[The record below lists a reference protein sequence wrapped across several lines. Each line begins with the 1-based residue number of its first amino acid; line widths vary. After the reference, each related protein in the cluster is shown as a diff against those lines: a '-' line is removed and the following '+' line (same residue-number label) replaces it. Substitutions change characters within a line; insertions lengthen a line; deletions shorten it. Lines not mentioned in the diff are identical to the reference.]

1 MEINLNDWF
10 TLPAPAREAKVPENK
25 AASVKLIF
33 SILIRGHWFLF
44 FSLHAFGALAG
55 SLTFAKLAAL
65 PFSFD
70 GFDGAGPMRAMP
82 LISAGMGLAAL
93 LASTLF
99 LWALLAAV
107 FAEPSADDAD
117 VEKFAFGSAAVV
129 FSMLSA
135 VSIVNSDPATL
146 LASTV
151 YLAALILSWSA
162 TRVEVPLQSHEPSED
177 NEPVSIQVAR
187 AMAGDAAHENQLG
200 RLTGRELA

>member
-1 MEINLNDWF
+1 MK
-10 TLPAPAREAKVPENK
+10 R
-25 AASVKLIF
+25 IF
-33 SILIRGHWFLF
+33 SILILGHWLLF

-55 SLTFAKLAAL
+55 SMTFAKLATL
-65 PFSFD
+65 PFQLD
-70 GFDGAGPMRAMP
+70 GFSGTGPMRAMP

-99 LWALLAAV
+99 LWALLAAI
-107 FAEPSADDAD
+107 FSEPNTDEAD

-135 VSIVNSDPATL
+135 VSIVNGDPAIL

-162 TRVEVPLQSHEPSED
+162 TRVEVPALEQSESAD
-177 NEPVSIQVAR
+177 PVSIQVAR

>member
-1 MEINLNDWF
+1 MK
-10 TLPAPAREAKVPENK
+10 R
-25 AASVKLIF
+25 IF
-33 SILIRGHWFLF
+33 SILILGHWLLF

-55 SLTFAKLAAL
+55 SLTFTKLAAL
-65 PFSFD
+65 PFAFE

-82 LISAGMGLAAL
+82 LISAGMGL

-99 LWALLAAV
+99 LWALLAAI
-107 FAEPSADDAD
+107 FSEPSVDDAD

-135 VSIVNSDPATL
+135 VSIVNGDPAML

-162 TRVEVPLQSHEPSED
+162 TRVEIPLQESSED
-177 NEPVSIQVAR
+177 NDPVSIQVAR

>member
-1 MEINLNDWF
+1 MK
-10 TLPAPAREAKVPENK
+10 R
-25 AASVKLIF
+25 IF
-33 SILIRGHWFLF
+33 SILILGHWLLF

-55 SLTFAKLAAL
+55 SLTFTRLTAL
-65 PFSFD
+65 PFSID
-70 GFDGAGPMRAMP
+70 GLDADGAWQAMP

-99 LWALLAAV
+99 LWALLAAL
-107 FAEPSADDAD
+107 FAVPSQDDAD

-135 VSIVNSDPATL
+135 VSIVNSDPAML

-162 TRVEVPLQSHEPSED
+162 TRVEVIAADRSEKEDPLS
-177 NEPVSIQVAR
+177 VQVAR
-187 AMAGDAAHENQLG
+187 AMAGDAAHENQLD

>member
-1 MEINLNDWF
+1 MK
-10 TLPAPAREAKVPENK
+10 R
-25 AASVKLIF
+25 IF
-33 SILIRGHWFLF
+33 SILILGHWLLF

-55 SLTFAKLAAL
+55 SLTFTKLAAL
-65 PFSFD
+65 PFAFE

-99 LWALLAAV
+99 LWALLAAI
-107 FAEPSADDAD
+107 FSEPSVDDAD

-135 VSIVNSDPATL
+135 VSIVNGDPAML

-162 TRVEVPLQSHEPSED
+162 TRVEIPLQESSED
-177 NEPVSIQVAR
+177 NDPVSIQVAR
-187 AMAGDAAHENQLG
+187 AMAGDAAHENQLS

>member
-1 MEINLNDWF
+1 LVYV
-10 TLPAPAREAKVPENK
+10 ARHGVRGEGDFEQGAIMKR
-25 AASVKLIF
+25 IF
-33 SILIRGHWFLF
+33 SILILGHWFLF

-107 FAEPSADDAD
+107 FAEPAIDDAD

-135 VSIVNSDPATL
+135 VSIVNGDPATL

-162 TRVEVPLQSHEPSED
+162 TRVEIPAQSPEED

>member
-1 MEINLNDWF
+1 VEINLNDWF
-10 TLPAPAREAKVPENK
+10 TLPGRTQEAKVVSKK
-25 AASVKLIF
+25 APDMKRIF
-33 SILIRGHWFLF
+33 SILILGHWLLF
-44 FSLHAFGALAG
+44 FLLHAFGALAG
-55 SLTFAKLAAL
+55 SLTFTKLAAL
-65 PFSFD
+65 PFAFE

-99 LWALLAAV
+99 LWALLAAIFSESSV
-107 FAEPSADDAD
+107 DDAD

-135 VSIVNSDPATL
+135 VSIVNGDPAML

-162 TRVEVPLQSHEPSED
+162 TRVEVPLQVAEPSED
-177 NEPVSIQVAR
+177 NDPVSIQVAR

>member
-1 MEINLNDWF
+1 MI
-10 TLPAPAREAKVPENK
+10 PKKAPGMKR
-25 AASVKLIF
+25 IF
-33 SILIRGHWFLF
+33 SILILGHWLLF

-65 PFSFD
+65 PFAFE
-70 GFDGAGPMRAMP
+70 GFVGTGPMRAMP

-99 LWALLAAV
+99 LWALLAAF
-107 FAEPSADDAD
+107 FAEPSADEED

-135 VSIVNSDPATL
+135 VSIVNGDPAML

-162 TRVEVPLQSHEPSED
+162 TRVEVPSQEQSEKND
-177 NEPVSIQVAR
+177 PVSIQVAR